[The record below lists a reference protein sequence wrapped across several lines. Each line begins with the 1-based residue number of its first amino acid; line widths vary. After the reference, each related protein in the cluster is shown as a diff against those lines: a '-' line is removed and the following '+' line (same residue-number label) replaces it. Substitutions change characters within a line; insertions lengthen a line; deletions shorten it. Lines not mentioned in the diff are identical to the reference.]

1 MSMEKGH
8 WVKAALHC
16 HTLNSDGLLSPEN
29 VVEFYRSR
37 GYGVIAITDHG
48 KITRVSKYH
57 DILLLPSTEIS
68 IGRSLSGEPFHVLG
82 INIEDEIFK
91 ARNVQEVIDIIKELK
106 GIAIIAHPYWSSL
119 GIEEL
124 ISLKNYLAIEVYNG
138 GCDIETSKGFSSIY
152 WDVILSNKKMVYGI
166 AVDDSHRYIYPPIDA
181 DTGWIWIEL
190 NDFNDSNF
198 YKAFINGRFYSSM
211 GPKLYFLNIDSNWIE
226 SRFTPSKRVNIV
238 SNNGKG
244 LSIDITTIRSIISL
258 DKEKKSLETI
268 GINRIDINN
277 EGETTKIWIEGNIVK
292 GIIQLDNNGITY
304 IKLNSSRNER
314 YIRLEIIDNNGR
326 YAWSNP
332 IFLQ

>member
-1 MSMEKGH
+1 MEKGY

-68 IGRSLSGEPFHVLG
+68 IGKSLSGEPFHVLG

-211 GPKLYFLNIDSNWIE
+211 GPKIYFLNIDGNWIE

-277 EGETTKIWIEGNIVK
+277 EDETTKIWIEGNIVK

-304 IKLNSSRNER
+304 IKLNSSRNEK